1 MRPRKLLKSSQSKVE
16 GRKEPLRLLTL
27 DFRFLLAFFLA
38 ILFFPLSAQGQQ
50 TRVYGT
56 REVPTVDTTVV
67 QLVEEFASSGL
78 VTTGNIG
85 THNWSIRNIGAAPT
99 LAFQDGVFPNLGILR
114 VTTPAVIVQ
123 GGNLALDNANP
134 LGILGANGNW
144 DSTWVFRI
152 NQNVTI
158 RFRIGYEPSGGVAAQ
173 PANGLWLRFDTS
185 AGFAD
190 ANWQFC
196 ARAAAGAETCF
207 NTAVAAN
214 TNWHRVRIRS
224 GNAGV
229 IHFSLDGGTER
240 CIAVAGCD
248 ANGALPAVAL
258 SPGMIVVSDL
268 AVTARSA
275 DVDFWGFV
283 AINLNR

>member
-1 MRPRKLLKSSQSKVE
+1 MGQRKLL
-16 GRKEPLRLLTL
+16 
-27 DFRFLLAFFLA
+27 LAFLLA
-38 ILFFPLSAQGQQ
+38 ILFFPLNVWPQQ
-50 TRVYGT
+50 TRVFGT
-56 REVPTVDTTVV
+56 REVPTVDTRVIELT
-67 QLVEEFASSGL
+67 EEFASSGL

-85 THNWSIRNIGAAPT
+85 THSWSIRNIGAAPT
-99 LAFQDGVFPNLGILR
+99 LAFQAGVFPNLGILR

-123 GGNLALDNANP
+123 GGNLALDSVAP

-144 DSTWVFRI
+144 DSSWVFRI
-152 NQNVTI
+152 NQTATI
-158 RFRIGYEPSGGVAAQ
+158 RFRIGYEPAGGTVAQ
-173 PANGLWLRFDTS
+173 PNDGLWLRFDTS

-207 NTAVAAN
+207 NTGIAPTVAFH
-214 TNWHRVRIRS
+214 TVRIRS

-229 IHFSLDGGTER
+229 IYFSLDGGTER

-258 SPGMIVVSDL
+258 APGMIVVSDL